1 MKKRKLALLMAAVLM
16 VSSLTACS
24 EGGKAA
30 DTTAVPVT
38 TAAQAEAAAE
48 TTAEATAEVS
58 AEDTYL
64 AEDFKPYDENG
75 EMLRTGRDAIGKTGV
90 VSSGKVEAS
99 RAGIEILVNGGN
111 AIDAAVATS
120 FALAVCEPSASG
132 LGGGGFMLIHLE
144 DGTSL
149 FLDGREMAPEN
160 ATPDLWPTKDGELL
174 DGSKTAG
181 GTAVCV
187 PTHVATL
194 LYALENYGTMSL
206 EEVMAPAIELAENG
220 YEVSPFL
227 RSDIEMM
234 IAKLS
239 LYNGGEGAKTFLKGG
254 FPYEIGETLKNP
266 DLAETLGK
274 IAKDGL
280 NGFYSGQ
287 TAEAMVAAVQES
299 GGVMTL
305 TDLTKAAETQPMVR
319 EPIKGTY
326 KDYQIIS
333 AAPVSSGG
341 THIVEILNILEN
353 FQLEQYEVNSA
364 EYMHLFSEAFKIA
377 FADRAAYMGDPAFLE
392 KGVPTVGLTDKK
404 YAKKLSEEIS
414 MDEAKSYNAGD
425 PWPYES
431 NDTTH
436 FSVGDNKGNMVS
448 MTQTINGCFGSTV
461 FPTDCGFPLNNQCSD
476 FGVGWG
482 LPNSI
487 EGGKKPLSS
496 MSPTILLTPE
506 GKPFAVLGSPG
517 ATKIFTTVS
526 QMIVKLVDYD
536 MGIQEAIDS
545 PRIWDSN
552 QENILYEDSIPE
564 EEINKLIEKG
574 HEVTSTSE
582 WSRSLGSVNAILY
595 GEDGTIYGGADPR
608 RDSKALGY

>member
-1 MKKRKLALLMAAVLM
+1 MGKRQAALVMAVTL
-16 VSSLTACS
+16 VISSLTACS
-24 EGGKAA
+24 GERQTTET
-30 DTTAVPVT
+30 TTAPVT
-38 TAAQAEAAAE
+38 TVAQTEALTE
-48 TTAEATAEVS
+48 TTAEVI

-64 AEDFKPYDENG
+64 AESFKPYDENG
-75 EMLRTGRDAIGKTGV
+75 EMLRTGRDAVGETGV

-149 FLDGREMAPEN
+149 FLDGREMAPEK

-174 DGSKTAG
+174 DDSKTAG
-181 GTAVCV
+181 GTSVCV

-194 LYALENYGTMSL
+194 LYALEHYGTMSL
-206 EEVMAPAIELAENG
+206 EDVMAPAIKLAENG
-220 YEVSPFL
+220 YEVSPIL
-227 RSDIEMM
+227 RSDIETTMG
-234 IAKLS
+234 KLS

-254 FPYEIGETLKNP
+254 FPYEIGDTLKNP
-266 DLAETLGK
+266 DLADSLER

-287 TAEAMVAAVQES
+287 TADAIVAAVQDS

-305 TDLTKAAETQPMVR
+305 ADLKVAAETQPIVR

-353 FQLEQYEVNSA
+353 FELEQYGVNSG

-392 KGVPTVGLTDKK
+392 KGVPTVGLTDKA

-414 MDEAKSYNAGD
+414 MEESKSYESGD

-448 MTQTINGCFGSTV
+448 MTQTVNGYFGSTV

-517 ATKIFTTVS
+517 ATKIFTTVA

-545 PRIWDSN
+545 PRIWDSHA
-552 QENILYEDSIPE
+552 ENILYEDSIPE
-564 EEINKLIEKG
+564 GEINKLLGKG
-574 HEVTSTSE
+574 HEVTSTPE

-595 GEDGTIYGGADPR
+595 GEDKAIYGGADPR
-608 RDSKALGY
+608 RDGKALGY